1 MPVNT
6 LTLFHYEMCIFAP
19 VMYVVCVMCV
29 QDESLDYD
37 CLLDIE
43 NQSVVVDASV
53 EPDITQPSVF
63 FVMCQP
69 YQVRMYFSICE
80 TFYPQFLFSEAVI
93 ELPDF
98 DLNVTQ
104 LPNNKGH
111 KEKKMDLQLSEII
124 RAMAPTLQSL
134 VNQIENFS
142 LGRLNCTADTDFHKN
157 PFHFYLQTHIKIN
170 KKHDGLSV
178 CTTQSFPEI

>member
-1 MPVNT
+1 M
-6 LTLFHYEMCIFAP
+6 
-19 VMYVVCVMCV
+19 
-29 QDESLDYD
+29 DYD
-37 CLLDIE
+37 CLLNIE

-63 FVMCQP
+63 FIMCQP

-80 TFYPQFLFSEAVI
+80 TFYPQFLFPQAVI

-98 DLNVTQ
+98 DLNVAQ

-124 RAMAPTLQSL
+124 RAMAPTLYSP
-134 VNQIENFS
+134 VN
-142 LGRLNCTADTDFHKN
+142 
-157 PFHFYLQTHIKIN
+157 
-170 KKHDGLSV
+170 
-178 CTTQSFPEI
+178 